1 MLNEEIHL
9 YCMPGLAANSKI
21 FEFIRLPKPFVIH
34 KLEWI
39 DPLPNESI
47 QSFSKRMCEK
57 IKKKNPILLG
67 VSFGGILVQEMSK
80 IIPCH
85 KVIIISSVKSYKE
98 FPIHIILGRKSKAYK
113 YFPTQWIDKTE
124 DFIGFVFGPSM
135 RNRMGLYKHYLSFRS
150 KEYLQWALH
159 HFFQWDQKE
168 ADPKVIHIHGTHDAL
183 IPVFNIKNYIAVKGG
198 THAMI
203 LRKAHLLNEILLE
216 IILNNTSTKSL

>member
-1 MLNEEIHL
+1 MLNEDIHL

-98 FPIHIILGRKSKAYK
+98 FPVHIMLGRRSKAYK

-135 RNRMGLYKHYLSFRS
+135 RKRMGLYKHYLSFRS

-203 LRKAHLLNEILLE
+203 LRKAHLLNEILPE
-216 IILNNTSTKSL
+216 IILKNTSTNSL

>member
-1 MLNEEIHL
+1 MMNEEIHL

-98 FPIHIILGRKSKAYK
+98 FPIHIMLGRKSKAYK

-135 RNRMGLYKHYLSFRS
+135 RKRMGLYKHYLSFRS

-203 LRKAHLLNEILLE
+203 LRKAHLLNEILPE
-216 IILNNTSTKSL
+216 IILKNTSTNSL

>member
-1 MLNEEIHL
+1 MMNEEIHL

-98 FPIHIILGRKSKAYK
+98 FPVHIMLGRRSKAYK

-135 RNRMGLYKHYLSFRS
+135 RKRMGLYKHYLSFRS

>member
-98 FPIHIILGRKSKAYK
+98 FPVHIMLGRRSKAYK

-135 RNRMGLYKHYLSFRS
+135 RKRMGLYKHYLSFRS

-203 LRKAHLLNEILLE
+203 LRKAHLLNEILPE
-216 IILNNTSTKSL
+216 IILKNTSTNSL

>member
-98 FPIHIILGRKSKAYK
+98 FPIHIMLGRKSKAYK

-135 RNRMGLYKHYLSFRS
+135 RKRMGLYKHYLSFRS

-203 LRKAHLLNEILLE
+203 LRKAHLLNEILPE
-216 IILNNTSTKSL
+216 IILKNTSTKSL

>member
-98 FPIHIILGRKSKAYK
+98 FPIHIMLGRRSKAYK

-135 RNRMGLYKHYLSFRS
+135 RKRMGLYKHYLSFRS

-216 IILNNTSTKSL
+216 IILKNTSTNSL

>member
-98 FPIHIILGRKSKAYK
+98 FPIHIMLGRKSKAYK

-135 RNRMGLYKHYLSFRS
+135 RKRIGLYKHYLSFRS

>member
-135 RNRMGLYKHYLSFRS
+135 RKRMGLYKHYLSFRS

-203 LRKAHLLNEILLE
+203 LRKAHLLNEILPE
-216 IILNNTSTKSL
+216 IILKNTSTKSL

>member
-98 FPIHIILGRKSKAYK
+98 FPIHIMLGRKSKAYK

-135 RNRMGLYKHYLSFRS
+135 RKRMGLYKHYLSFRS

-216 IILNNTSTKSL
+216 IILNNTPTKSL

>member
-98 FPIHIILGRKSKAYK
+98 FPIHIMLGRKSKAYK

-135 RNRMGLYKHYLSFRS
+135 RKRMGLYKHYLSFRS
-150 KEYLQWALH
+150 QEYLQWALH

-203 LRKAHLLNEILLE
+203 LRKAHLLNEILPE
-216 IILNNTSTKSL
+216 IILKNTSTKSL

>member
-98 FPIHIILGRKSKAYK
+98 FPIHIMLGRRSKAYK

-135 RNRMGLYKHYLSFRS
+135 RKRMGLYKHYLSFRS

-203 LRKAHLLNEILLE
+203 LRKAHLLNEILPE
-216 IILNNTSTKSL
+216 IILKNTSTNSL

>member
-98 FPIHIILGRKSKAYK
+98 FPIHIMLGRRSKAYK

-135 RNRMGLYKHYLSFRS
+135 RKRMGLYKHYLSFRS

-203 LRKAHLLNEILLE
+203 LRKAHLLNEILPE
-216 IILNNTSTKSL
+216 IILKNTSTKSL

>member
-98 FPIHIILGRKSKAYK
+98 FPVHIMLGRRSKAYK

-135 RNRMGLYKHYLSFRS
+135 RKRMGLYKHYLSFRS

>member
-67 VSFGGILVQEMSK
+67 VSFGGIIVQEMSK

-98 FPIHIILGRKSKAYK
+98 FPIHIMLGRKSKAYK

-135 RNRMGLYKHYLSFRS
+135 RKRMGLYKHYLSFRS

-203 LRKAHLLNEILLE
+203 LRKAHLLNEILPE
-216 IILNNTSTKSL
+216 IILKNTSTKSL

>member
-98 FPIHIILGRKSKAYK
+98 FPIHIMLGRKSKAYK

>member
-98 FPIHIILGRKSKAYK
+98 FPIHIMLGRKSKAYK

-135 RNRMGLYKHYLSFRS
+135 RKRMGLYKHYLSFRS

>member
-98 FPIHIILGRKSKAYK
+98 FPVHIMLGRRSKAYK

-135 RNRMGLYKHYLSFRS
+135 RKRMGLYKHYLSFRS

-203 LRKAHLLNEILLE
+203 LRKAHLLNEILPE
-216 IILNNTSTKSL
+216 IILKNTSTKSL

>member
-1 MLNEEIHL
+1 MLNEDIHL

-98 FPIHIILGRKSKAYK
+98 FPIHIMLGRKSKAYK

-135 RNRMGLYKHYLSFRS
+135 RKRMGLYKHYLSFRS

-203 LRKAHLLNEILLE
+203 LRKAHLLNEILPE
-216 IILNNTSTKSL
+216 IILKNTSTNSL

>member
-98 FPIHIILGRKSKAYK
+98 FPIHIMLGRRSKAYK

-135 RNRMGLYKHYLSFRS
+135 RKRMGLYKHYLSFRS

-183 IPVFNIKNYIAVKGG
+183 IPIFNIKNYIAVKGG

-216 IILNNTSTKSL
+216 IILKNTSTNSL

>member
-39 DPLPNESI
+39 DPLPSESI

-98 FPIHIILGRKSKAYK
+98 FPIHIMLGRKSKAYK

-135 RNRMGLYKHYLSFRS
+135 RKRMGLYKHYLSFRS

-203 LRKAHLLNEILLE
+203 LRKAHLLNEILPE
-216 IILNNTSTKSL
+216 IILKNTSTKSL

>member
-98 FPIHIILGRKSKAYK
+98 FPIHIMLGRRSKAYK

-124 DFIGFVFGPSM
+124 
-135 RNRMGLYKHYLSFRS
+135 HSFS
-150 KEYLQWALH
+150 FA
-159 HFFQWDQKE
+159 
-168 ADPKVIHIHGTHDAL
+168 
-183 IPVFNIKNYIAVKGG
+183 KGSNF
-198 THAMI
+198 
-203 LRKAHLLNEILLE
+203 R
-216 IILNNTSTKSL
+216 

>member
-1 MLNEEIHL
+1 
-9 YCMPGLAANSKI
+9 MPGLAANSKI

-67 VSFGGILVQEMSK
+67 VSFGGIIVQEMSK
-80 IIPCH
+80 IIPSH

-98 FPIHIILGRKSKAYK
+98 FPIHIMLGRKSKAYK

-135 RNRMGLYKHYLSFRS
+135 RKRMGLYKHYLSFRS

-203 LRKAHLLNEILLE
+203 LRKAHLLNEILPE
-216 IILNNTSTKSL
+216 IILKNTSTKSL

>member
-98 FPIHIILGRKSKAYK
+98 FPIHIMLGRKSKAYK

-203 LRKAHLLNEILLE
+203 LRKAHLLNEILPE
-216 IILNNTSTKSL
+216 IILKNTSTKSL

>member
-98 FPIHIILGRKSKAYK
+98 FPIHIMLGRRSKAYK

-203 LRKAHLLNEILLE
+203 LRKAHLLNEILPE
-216 IILNNTSTKSL
+216 IILKNTSTKSL

>member
-98 FPIHIILGRKSKAYK
+98 FPIHIMLGRKSNAYK

-135 RNRMGLYKHYLSFRS
+135 RKRMGLYKHYLSFRS

-216 IILNNTSTKSL
+216 IILNNTPTKSL

>member
-98 FPIHIILGRKSKAYK
+98 FPIHIMLGRKSKAYK

-135 RNRMGLYKHYLSFRS
+135 RKRMGLYKHYLSFRS

-203 LRKAHLLNEILLE
+203 LRKAHLLNEILPE
-216 IILNNTSTKSL
+216 IILKNTSTNSL